1 MGKELHRYSQEG
13 KMTILTRIV
22 MVVIAALA
30 LGMAGCSSESTKSPD
45 VADSIHKALDQAGL
59 KDVSVKQ
66 DRDKGVVTL
75 GGHVAVDADKA
86 RADSIAKSIAGSQ
99 VVANEVIVTPP
110 GAEST
115 AKTVNSDLDK
125 GIDKDVDAALVQN
138 RLKKG
143 ITYDVKN
150 GVVTLKGDVNSDARR
165 SQVESVTAS
174 VPNVRQVVN
183 EIQVKNR
190 KATASN

>member
-1 MGKELHRYSQEG
+1 
-13 KMTILTRIV
+13 
-22 MVVIAALA
+22 
-30 LGMAGCSSESTKSPD
+30 
-45 VADSIHKALDQAGL
+45 
-59 KDVSVKQ
+59 
-66 DRDKGVVTL
+66 
-75 GGHVAVDADKA
+75 
-86 RADSIAKSIAGSQ
+86 
-99 VVANEVIVTPP
+99 
-110 GAEST
+110 
-115 AKTVNSDLDK
+115 
-125 GIDKDVDAALVQN
+125 
-138 RLKKG
+138 LKKG